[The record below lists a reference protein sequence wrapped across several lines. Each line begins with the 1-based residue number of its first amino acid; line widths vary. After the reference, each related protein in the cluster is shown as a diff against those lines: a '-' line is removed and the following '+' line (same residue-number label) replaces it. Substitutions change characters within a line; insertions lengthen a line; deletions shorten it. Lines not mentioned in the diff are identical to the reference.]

1 MAVLVSFHGN
11 EESVM
16 ALKVGLRCCELA
28 GVSLEV
34 LVAARKDF
42 ADPKTESDALEVLW
56 NELEHVKVPFRVS
69 NAPVGVSVAES
80 VLDYAKENEIKLIV
94 LGLRQGGSRVA
105 DLGVNASR
113 IMLDAPCPVLTTT
126 QYGLPEFL

>member
-1 MAVLVSFHGN
+1 MAILVSFHGN

-16 ALKVGLRCCELA
+16 ALRVAARFAEINDLQ
-28 GVSLEV
+28 LEV

-42 ADPKTESDALEVLW
+42 SDYKTEADALETLW
-56 NELEHVKVPFRVS
+56 NELEAFNVPFKVT
-69 NAPVGVSVAES
+69 NAPVGVSVSEA
-80 VLDYAKENEIKLIV
+80 VLDFAKEVKAKIIV

-113 IMLDAPCPVLTTT
+113 ILLDAPCPVVTTT
-126 QYGLPEFL
+126 EFTLM

>member
-16 ALKVGLRCCELA
+16 ALKVALSCCELA

-34 LVAARKDF
+34 LVASRRDF
-42 ADPKTESDALEVLW
+42 TDPKTESDALEVLW
-56 NELEHVKVPFRVS
+56 NELENVSVSFKVS

-80 VLDYAKENEIKLIV
+80 VLDYAKENDIKLIV
-94 LGLRQGGSRVA
+94 LGLRQGGSRVT
-105 DLGVNASR
+105 DLGINASR

-126 QYGLPEFL
+126 EYGLPEFL